1 MPFFIGGIVRILKR
15 LVLPFS
21 TSTRPIFLSQADM
34 TPRQLRAARGFL
46 NWSRTDL
53 AHLTAIS
60 VETIRN
66 VECSRYNPAPA
77 TLEKLKRCFA
87 DHGIEFMGDQHMQG
101 VMLVSKARR
110 KGQPK
115 TR

>member
-1 MPFFIGGIVRILKR
+1 
-15 LVLPFS
+15 
-21 TSTRPIFLSQADM
+21 M

-53 AHLTAIS
+53 ANLTAIS

-66 VECSRYNPAPA
+66 TECSRYNPAPA
-77 TLEKLKRCFA
+77 TLQKIKRCFS
-87 DHGIEFMGDQHMQG
+87 DHGIEFMSDQYMQG
-101 VMLVSKARR
+101 VMMTSKARR

-115 TR
+115 T

>member
-1 MPFFIGGIVRILKR
+1 
-15 LVLPFS
+15 
-21 TSTRPIFLSQADM
+21 M

-53 AHLTAIS
+53 SNLTAIS

-66 VECSRYNPAPA
+66 TECSRYNPAAA
-77 TLEKLKRCFA
+77 TVEKIKRCFA
-87 DHGIEFMGDQHMQG
+87 DHGIEFIGDQHAQG
-101 VMLVSKARR
+101 VMLVSKRRR
-110 KGQPK
+110 KGQPR